1 MSSSV
6 TATASGSPSCSV
18 SVVPSSSIPSQGT
31 AKLTRTWSCAIVSAA
46 SQSSAPSTRT
56 WTPLLSRIDGRAAGS
71 SSLRTRSTHGPVA
84 LTIAPACTAIVRPS
98 ATHLGAARADETTSA

>member
-6 TATASGSPSCSV
+6 TATSSGSPSCSV

-31 AKLTRTWSCAIVSAA
+31 AKLTRTWSCAMVSAA
-46 SQSSAPSTRT
+46 CQSSAPSTST
-56 WTPLLSRIDGRAAGS
+56 CTPLLSRIDCRAAGS

-84 LTIAPACTAIVRPS
+84 LTIEAACTAIVRPS
-98 ATHLGAARADETTSA
+98 ASTSAPPLPIETTSA